1 MKENPSADNSED
13 GGETYCNRSLT
24 RMLIARFDD
33 NALLW
38 DKLLKDILNKQ
49 KTKKAI
55 SGMINSDR
63 PTRFPPARYIHFLT
77 SSFFLFFFFLNN
89 IYCTGI
95 SLRKRF
101 FCMMS
106 GAVLCIFRIR
116 CQIFDSLFSFF
127 F

>member
-1 MKENPSADNSED
+1 
-13 GGETYCNRSLT
+13 
-24 RMLIARFDD
+24 MLIARFDD
-33 NALLW
+33 NTLLW
-38 DKLLKDILNKQ
+38 DKLLKDISNKQ

-63 PTRFPPARYIHFLT
+63 PTRFSPARYIHFLT
-77 SSFFLFFFFLNN
+77 FFYISN
-89 IYCTGI
+89 IYCTAI

-116 CQIFDSLFSFF
+116 CQIIDFLFLFF
-127 F
+127 